1 MSGSLRY
8 QSPELRALL
17 AGKYVLGSLHGRAR
31 RRFETLM
38 LTDPALR
45 HEVQQWARRL
55 EPLNEELEAVT
66 PSPHVWTA
74 IEQQVGAE
82 KGLLWNSVV
91 FWRRLSMVA
100 AAASLV
106 LALLVGIPLYQAPA
120 PERIAFVTD
129 STDEPAWLVSAP
141 SRSRTLRIKTLKP
154 MNMPAGEF
162 CVLWLVWKDGF
173 NQGVAVLPDNTGEMT
188 VRLPK
193 AMKRDPNKAE
203 LVVTVETGDDAV
215 TNMQGKVL
223 FKGPW
228 TEL

>member
-8 QSPELRALL
+8 QNPELRALL
-17 AGKYVLGSLHGRAR
+17 AGEYVRGCLHGRAR
-31 RRFETLM
+31 RRFETL
-38 LTDPALR
+38 LQTDPALR
-45 HEVQQWARRL
+45 HEVQQWAQRL

-74 IEQQVGAE
+74 IEHQVGAE
-82 KGLLWNSVV
+82 KSPLWNSVV
-91 FWRRLSMVA
+91 FWRRLGMVA

-129 STDEPAWLVSAP
+129 AADEPVWLVSAP

-154 MNMPAGEF
+154 MSMPAGEF

-215 TNMQGKVL
+215 TNMQGKVM

>member
-8 QSPELRALL
+8 QKPALRALL
-17 AGKYVLGSLHGRAR
+17 AGEYVLGSLHGRAR
-31 RRFETLM
+31 QRFETLM
-38 LTDPALR
+38 LADPALR
-45 HEVQQWARRL
+45 QEVLQWARRL

-74 IEQQVGAE
+74 IEQQVGTE

-91 FWRRLSMVA
+91 FWRRLGMVA

-129 STDEPAWLVSAP
+129 STDEPVWLVSAP

-154 MNMPAGEF
+154 MSMPAGEF

-193 AMKRDPNKAE
+193 TMKRDPNKAE

-215 TNMQGKVL
+215 TNMQGKVI

>member
-8 QSPELRALL
+8 QNPELRALL
-17 AGKYVLGSLHGRAR
+17 AGEYVLGSLHGRAR
-31 RRFETLM
+31 RRFETL
-38 LTDPALR
+38 LQTDPALR
-45 HEVQQWARRL
+45 HEVQQWAQRL

-66 PSPHVWTA
+66 PSPRVWTA

-82 KGLLWNSVV
+82 KSPLWNSVV
-91 FWRRLSMVA
+91 VWRRLSMVA

-106 LALLVGIPLYQAPA
+106 LALLVGIPLYQTSA

-129 STDEPAWLVSAP
+129 ATDEPVWLVSAP

-154 MNMPAGEF
+154 MSMPPGEF

-215 TNMQGKVL
+215 TNMQGKVM